1 LKGSQLPVQI
11 VEILGPSA
19 QGQARPYKCRGED
32 GHIYFVKGRQTT
44 RACLWHEWI
53 SGHLARRFGLQVPPF
68 EIVDICQELLDESP
82 QDWRDLGVGQA
93 FGSRLHP
100 SAVWMEVSSLPMV
113 PPVVQRDVLVFDWWV
128 RNNDRQMGNTNLLWD
143 VSANALVVIDHNQ
156 AFDRHFSM
164 ANFITD
170 HVFAAHWQAVSTD
183 LVLQAEYAQRLSDAL
198 QGLEVDCDNVPADW
212 HWANIEMDVPANFDL
227 NRIKATL
234 ARCTTP
240 ELWRTV

>member
-1 LKGSQLPVQI
+1 MTIQI
-11 VEILGPSA
+11 IEILGPSE

-53 SGHLARRFGLQVPPF
+53 CAHLARRFGLQVPPF
-68 EIVDICQELLDESP
+68 GIVDLCKELLDESP
-82 QDWRDLGVGQA
+82 KEWRDLGVGPA
-93 FGSRLHP
+93 FGSRLH
-100 SAVWMEVSSLPMV
+100 SGGVWMELSKLPAV
-113 PPVVQRDVLVFDWWV
+113 PPQVQRDVLVFDWWV
-128 RNNDRQMGNTNLLWD
+128 HNNDRQMGNPNLLWD

-156 AFDRHFSM
+156 AFDRHFSV

-212 HWANIEMDVPANFDL
+212 HWANVEMDVPANFDL
-227 NRIKATL
+227 NHIKATL

-240 ELWRTV
+240 DLWRTV